1 MYRASAKP
9 RVAEGTVTC
18 DVLHL
23 ENFPFT
29 TITDAAADP
38 SPAQKRVKMAPDA
51 KPRSSADQE
60 YLDSLSG
67 HQLMD
72 FRNYLFSPTYIK
84 YNPGQFLDHDWVNI
98 NLFREYLQ
106 RTGQTPVPDASST
119 PSSASVRIKI
129 EARAPLVPDV
139 VKAEPEVITV
149 QPAAGNVKMR
159 TLNEGGREVLE
170 LLSESEPDDNDEASD
185 LEVMEVLKHTSRS
198 SSAAPLPPSDLH
210 HFGELQDTGAATTAS
225 SDDGDNTDDDGALM
239 ESDTVW
245 QDDGTSF
252 VCTGTFR
259 PTVERME
266 YRDGPASIY
275 PIPRIPTGF
284 VIDLSKEEY
293 HLRDPKTN
301 ELYTIDTI
309 IRNADNDSWE
319 TGSGRSAMV
328 TFAPGEAPIKC
339 RRARSLC
346 RGCNA
351 CDQLDPALREVIRF
365 ELDPAPRDAIIIA
378 QQETR
383 RREGNTP
390 EERASM

>member
-1 MYRASAKP
+1 MYRSSAKGVL
-9 RVAEGTVTC
+9 RHHR
-18 DVLHL
+18 DVSHS
-23 ENFPFT
+23 ENFLSP
-29 TITDAAADP
+29 P
-38 SPAQKRVKMAPDA
+38 SPPPPSTTPDQKHVKMAPDA
-51 KPRSSADQE
+51 KPRSPADQE

-67 HQLMD
+67 RQLMD
-72 FRNYLFSPTYIK
+72 FRNYLSSPTYIK
-84 YNPGQFLDHDWVNI
+84 YNAGQFLDHDWVNI
-98 NLFREYLQ
+98 ELFREYLQ

-119 PSSASVRIKI
+119 PPSASVRIKI
-129 EARAPLVPDV
+129 ESRAPLVPDI
-139 VKAEPEVITV
+139 VKAEPEAITV
-149 QPAAGNVKMR
+149 PRASNVKMR

-170 LLSESEPDDNDEASD
+170 LLSESEPDDSGEASD
-185 LEVMEVLKHTSRS
+185 LEVMEVLRHTSRS
-198 SSAAPLPPSDLH
+198 SSAAPPPPSDLH
-210 HFGELQDTGAATTAS
+210 HFGELQETGATTGS
-225 SDDGDNTDDDGALM
+225 SDNRDNTDDDGALM

-252 VCTGTFR
+252 VL
-259 PTVERME
+259 TVERME
-266 YRDGPASIY
+266 YRNGPASIY
-275 PIPRIPTGF
+275 PIPCIPTGF

-346 RGCNA
+346 RGCTA
-351 CDQLDPALREVIRF
+351 CDQLDPPLREVIRF

-390 EERASM
+390 EE